1 MKIINKKSVEIQKIL
16 SFKKLPCKIKL
27 TIKTTNQKFWT
38 HAKEN
43 KENINIQ
50 QVLHKH
56 YFQTS

>member
-43 KENINIQ
+43 KE
-50 QVLHKH
+50 K
-56 YFQTS
+56 Y

>member
-16 SFKKLPCKIKL
+16 SFKKLPCKIIL
-27 TIKTTNQKFWT
+27 TVKTTNQKFWI

-43 KENINIQ
+43 KNINIQ
-50 QVLHKH
+50 QVLYKH